1 MQSSVTVMQK
11 YTQCFISSDINECTE
26 VPGFCENGICTNTI
40 GGSRCECTTGFKLNR
55 AGNACLGEDLLCH
68 FCLCLLKGIVL
79 LSVLFGKNLQ
89 VQEKLREETGYSHI
103 DMRMRHGFSQRF
115 CIIHAMSFKEL
126 LTR

>member
-1 MQSSVTVMQK
+1 MQK
-11 YTQCFISSDINECTE
+11 YTQCFISTDINECTE

-68 FCLCLLKGIVL
+68 FCFVFSRVIVIVL
-79 LSVLFGKNLQ
+79 LSVLFGKNHQ

-103 DMRMRHGFSQRF
+103 DMRMGHGFSQRF
-115 CIIHAMSFKEL
+115 CIIHAKSFKEL

>member
-1 MQSSVTVMQK
+1 MQK
-11 YTQCFISSDINECTE
+11 YTQCFVSTDINECTE

-68 FCLCLLKGIVL
+68 FCFVFSRVIVIVL
-79 LSVLFGKNLQ
+79 LSVLFGKNHQ

-103 DMRMRHGFSQRF
+103 DMRMGHGFSQRF
-115 CIIHAMSFKEL
+115 CIIHAKIFKEL